1 MARWFDDENSQRF
14 REHVHSAQ
22 REPEQDGFS
31 AARIS
36 LFRPSG
42 PYSGSGE
49 VRTDYQ
55 DYRQQRRAAGL
66 CALCG
71 KVRSS
76 GYACADCQKKNR
88 QRKAKGPM
96 PETRFI
102 DLSKIRID
110 GGTQMRAA
118 IDVEHVGDLARA
130 IERGE
135 KLPPVKVFN
144 DGTDCWLARGFHRYH
159 AHKKAGRAK
168 IEAEVIDGTVRDAI
182 LDAAGDNAEHNA
194 LKRTNADKRKA
205 VETLLNDAEWSAN
218 SDRWIAETVKV
229 SHTAVAAVRAGMA
242 KLPSENGDAAPKTR
256 KVKTKDGR
264 TRTVK
269 PRAAKPTANG
279 EANGKDDENGHAP
292 EAAPRQRITE
302 VENTDEEPWARFNAS
317 VESVCSQLRT
327 ACNQLGDALGY
338 NADTKQLRHRFAYF
352 FSYQSTIG
360 AINQIIRLLKK
371 SPPVAKSKEA
381 PGYIS
386 ADVAERQKAQK

>member
-1 MARWFDDENSQRF
+1 MHKTNKQ
-14 REHVHSAQ
+14 
-22 REPEQDGFS
+22 
-31 AARIS
+31 
-36 LFRPSG
+36 
-42 PYSGSGE
+42 
-49 VRTDYQ
+49 
-55 DYRQQRRAAGL
+55 RQQRRAMGL

-88 QRKAKGPM
+88 NRKAKGAPM

-110 GGTQMRAA
+110 GGTQLRAA
-118 IDVEHVGDLARA
+118 IDAEHVDNLARA
-130 IERGE
+130 VERGE
-135 KLPPVKVFN
+135 KLPPVKLYF
-144 DGTDCWLARGFHRYH
+144 DSTDYWMSRGFHRKL
-159 AHKKAGRAK
+159 ANEKAGRSK
-168 IEAEVIDGTVRDAI
+168 IEAEIVEGTLRDAI

-194 LKRTNADKRKA
+194 LRRSNADKRKA
-205 VETLLNDAEWSAN
+205 VTALLTDEEWAKS
-218 SDRWIAETVKV
+218 SDRWIAEVCKV
-229 SHTAVAAVRAGMA
+229 SHPAVAALRRELE
-242 KLPSENGDAAPKTR
+242 KLPVENGDTAPKTQKSPNGEAESAPVR
-256 KVKTKDGR
+256 RTGKDGK
-264 TRTVK
+264 TRPVK
-269 PRAAKPTANG
+269 PRAAKPA
-279 EANGKDDENGHAP
+279 ANGKADENGHAP

-302 VENTDEEPWARFNAS
+302 VDNTDEEPWARFNAS

-371 SPPVAKSKEA
+371 SLPVAKSKDA

>member
-1 MARWFDDENSQRF
+1 MHKTNKQ
-14 REHVHSAQ
+14 
-22 REPEQDGFS
+22 
-31 AARIS
+31 
-36 LFRPSG
+36 
-42 PYSGSGE
+42 
-49 VRTDYQ
+49 
-55 DYRQQRRAAGL
+55 RQQRRAAGL

-88 QRKAKGPM
+88 QRKAKGAPM

-110 GGTQMRAA
+110 GGTQLRAA
-118 IDVEHVGDLARA
+118 IDAEHVDNLARA
-130 IERGE
+130 VDRGE
-135 KLPPVKVFN
+135 KLPPVKLYF
-144 DGTDCWLARGFHRYH
+144 DSTDYWMSRGFHRKL
-159 AHKKAGRAK
+159 AHEKAGRAK
-168 IEAEVIDGTVRDAI
+168 IEAEIVEGTLRDAI

-194 LKRTNADKRKA
+194 LRRSNADKRKA
-205 VETLLNDAEWSAN
+205 VTALLTDEEWAKS
-218 SDRWIAETVKV
+218 SDRWIAETCNV
-229 SHTAVAAVRAGMA
+229 HHETVAAIRRLLA
-242 KLPSENGDAAPKTR
+242 KSPSENADTAPKTR
-256 KVKTKDGR
+256 KVKTKDGKI
-264 TRTVK
+264 RTVK
-269 PRAAKPTANG
+269 PRAAKPNG
-279 EANGKDDENGHAP
+279 EANGKADENVHAP
-292 EAAPRQRITE
+292 EAAPRQRIAE
-302 VENTDEEPWARFNAS
+302 VENTDEEPWAKFNAS

-371 SPPVAKSKEA
+371 SLPVAKSKDA